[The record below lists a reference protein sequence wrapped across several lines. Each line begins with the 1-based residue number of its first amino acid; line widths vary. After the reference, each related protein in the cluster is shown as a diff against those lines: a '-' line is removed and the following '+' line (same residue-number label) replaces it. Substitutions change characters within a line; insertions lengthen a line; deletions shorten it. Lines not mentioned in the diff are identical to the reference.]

1 MIPGFRGTA
10 LLGGLAGL
18 SGVILAAI
26 GSHAV
31 PGMDNPA
38 IWRSWQSANLIHL
51 VHAAVLLALAARC
64 RVSDSTLL
72 GVSVISIAVGTAIF
86 SGSIYFS
93 LMTGGSTTGGW
104 APVGGAILM
113 LGWLLII
120 VDAARS

>member
-31 PGMDNPA
+31 PGMDDPL
-38 IWRSWQSANLIHL
+38 IWQSWQSANLIQL
-51 VHAAVLLALAARC
+51 VHAAVLLALAAHLKH
-64 RVSDSTLL
+64 SSSTIL
-72 GVSVISIAVGTAIF
+72 GISVISIAVGTAIF
-86 SGSIYFS
+86 SGSIYIS
-93 LMTGGSTTGGW
+93 LMTGMNGTGGW
-104 APVGGAILM
+104 APVGGVLLM

-120 VDAARS
+120 VDAARR

>member
-31 PGMDNPA
+31 PGMDDPR
-38 IWRSWQSANLIHL
+38 IWRSWHSANLIQL
-51 VHAAVLLALAARC
+51 VHAVVLLALAAQLKH
-64 RVSDSTLL
+64 SSSAFL
-72 GVSVISIAVGTAIF
+72 GLSVISIAVGTAIF
-86 SGSIYFS
+86 SGSIYIS
-93 LMTGGSTTGGW
+93 LMTGMTGTGGW
-104 APVGGAILM
+104 APVGGVLLM

-120 VDAARS
+120 VDSARR